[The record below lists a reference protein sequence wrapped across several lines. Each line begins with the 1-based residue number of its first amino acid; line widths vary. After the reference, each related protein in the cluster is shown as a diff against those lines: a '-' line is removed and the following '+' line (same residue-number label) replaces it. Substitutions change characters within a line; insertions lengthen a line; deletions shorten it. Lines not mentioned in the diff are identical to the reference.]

1 MYVNLGLPQISPACF
16 PCDTICIFGRRSP
29 AFSSRLVRFSAAP
42 RVTRGR
48 GKRCPFCLPAPPS
61 SVHLQRLPASCPRLW
76 GLPRLRVLRGAT
88 RPFALKGARH
98 PLRSPASALRPGG
111 TSRGQLV
118 APAAARR
125 SPWRSHLPPSVPP
138 ILPCGPHMA
147 RSRGARETEMCHP
160 SAFSLKCGKCAQAS
174 GSIFPS

>member
-1 MYVNLGLPQISPACF
+1 MVYPKFHQRDF
-16 PCDTICIFGRRSP
+16 PCDTVCIYGRRSP

-48 GKRCPFCLPAPPS
+48 GKRCPFCLPAPCTCSGCQPRA
-61 SVHLQRLPASCPRLW
+61 LAS
-76 GLPRLRVLRGAT
+76 GAYPRLRVLRGAT

-98 PLRSPASALRPGG
+98 PLQSPASALRPGG
-111 TSRGQLV
+111 SSRGQLV

-160 SAFSLKCGKCAQAS
+160 SAFSLKCGKCDQAS